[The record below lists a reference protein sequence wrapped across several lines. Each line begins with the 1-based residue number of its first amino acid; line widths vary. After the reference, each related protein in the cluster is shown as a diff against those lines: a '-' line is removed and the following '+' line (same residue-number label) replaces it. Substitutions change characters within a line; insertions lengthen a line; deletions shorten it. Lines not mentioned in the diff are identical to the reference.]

1 MRGEF
6 TSKDE
11 ALLSLLQGQIAQ
23 CRNDSSTYNSN
34 FLASSSLGAVV
45 AALAAIFCTTS
56 ENPETWNLFFV
67 LPTVYFLALY
77 NLIKYTKY
85 QLKLGAYVL
94 VLEKMSNQYFDV
106 DILQWESKLAV
117 DKKFYVLDNI
127 AQVVFFLPVSVM
139 MIWGFFRIIHHNWLW
154 FTVLLFM
161 ILQCVLIIIMVVD
174 LFYTRTETLEKLGYS
189 DEQ

>member
-1 MRGEF
+1 MQKEL
-6 TSKDE
+6 TPKDE
-11 ALLSLLQGQIAQ
+11 ALLSLLQGQITQ
-23 CRNDSSTYNSN
+23 CRNDISTYNSN

-56 ENPETWNLFFV
+56 ENPDTWNLFFV

-77 NLIKYTKY
+77 NLIKYTKH
-85 QLKLGAYVL
+85 QLRLGAYGM

-106 DILQWESKLAV
+106 DIFQWESKLAV
-117 DKKFYVLDNI
+117 DKKFYILDGA

-139 MIWGFFRIIHHNWLW
+139 MIWGFFHIHHSWLW

-161 ILQCVLIIIMVVD
+161 ILQCALIIIMLID
-174 LFYTRTETLEKLGYS
+174 LLHARTDTLKKLGYS
-189 DEQ
+189 DV